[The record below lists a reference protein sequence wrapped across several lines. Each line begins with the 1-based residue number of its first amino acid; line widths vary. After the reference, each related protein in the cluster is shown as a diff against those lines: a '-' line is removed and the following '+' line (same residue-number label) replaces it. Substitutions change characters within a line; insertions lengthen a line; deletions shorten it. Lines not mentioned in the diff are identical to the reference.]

1 MGNGRG
7 KGAGMARKLTK
18 IMEARLT
25 LALSIM
31 VLAATYLHET
41 FGGPVP
47 YRDVELTRYSVE
59 GGEMRL
65 VANFEKT
72 DCVFERLRIVGAAA
86 GETEFL
92 KWRDLDGLPDNH
104 DRSAG
109 RQTLRIAV
117 KLERDGYDWV
127 EVRTRHDCDGEQVDR
142 VFLHLDNV
150 P

>member
-1 MGNGRG
+1 
-7 KGAGMARKLTK
+7 MARKLTT
-18 IMEARLT
+18 IIEARLT
-25 LALSIM
+25 LGLSIL
-31 VLAATYLHET
+31 VLIGAYLIQTLE
-41 FGGPVP
+41 PVP

-59 GGEMRL
+59 GRQMQL
-65 VANFEKT
+65 VANFKKT
-72 DCVFERLRIVGAAA
+72 DCTFQRLRIVAAAA

-109 RQTLRIAV
+109 QQTLRIAV
-117 KLERDGYDWV
+117 HLERDGYDWV
-127 EVRTRHDCDGEQVDR
+127 EVRTRHDCDGRQVDR